1 MTPTIRHAALA
12 ALAAAT
18 LAGGSFASSGA
29 WAQQDDHRGPPDRAK
44 MHAQFQAMHE
54 AREKQH
60 AQDLRTILR
69 LRPDQETA
77 LTAYLQ
83 SHKRPEGPPMGGR
96 RAPPGGPNGGP
107 ANGAMPGAMTTPQRL
122 DEMARREA
130 AHAAMQQK
138 HAEALRAFY
147 AALSPEQRQVFD
159 ALQRMHGGHE
169 HGGWGHHGMG
179 GRPGGFGGGPGSGP
193 KGGPPPRDD

>member
-1 MTPTIRHAALA
+1 MRLTIRHAALA

-18 LAGGSFASSGA
+18 LAAPA
-29 WAQQDDHRGPPDRAK
+29 ALAQQDDHRGPPDRAQ
-44 MHAQFQAMHE
+44 MRAEFQAKRQ
-54 AREKQH
+54 ARETQR

-83 SHKRPEGPPMGGR
+83 SQKRPDGPPMGGR
-96 RAPPGGPNGGP
+96 RGPPGAP
-107 ANGAMPGAMTTPQRL
+107 ANGAASAPMTTPQRL

-130 AHAAMQQK
+130 DRTAMQQK

-159 ALQRMHGGHE
+159 ALQRMRGGGR
-169 HGGWGHHGMG
+169 GGWGHHGMG
-179 GRPGGFGGGPGSGP
+179 GGPGGFGGGSR
-193 KGGPPPRDD
+193 GGPPPRDD

>member
-1 MTPTIRHAALA
+1 MTPTIRHAVLA

-29 WAQQDDHRGPPDRAK
+29 WAQQDDHRGPPADARAK
-44 MHAQFQAMHE
+44 MRAQFQAMHE

-69 LRPDQETA
+69 LRPDQEAA

-83 SHKRPEGPPMGGR
+83 SHKRPEGPAMGGR
-96 RAPPGGPNGGP
+96 RGPPGGP
-107 ANGAMPGAMTTPQRL
+107 ANGAMRGPMTTPQRL

-130 AHAAMQQK
+130 EHTAMRQK

-159 ALQRMHGGHE
+159 ALQRMHGGGHGD
-169 HGGWGHHGMG
+169 GGWGHRGMG
-179 GRPGGFGGGPGSGP
+179 GGPGGFGGGPLGGP
-193 KGGPPPRDD
+193 RGGPPPRDD